1 MNQYTYDEARQ
12 VIKSGDII
20 FVKGRPHDIIEKV
33 IMKATRSKFSHV
45 CVAFWVNE
53 CNGDFSRLLVVE
65 AQGNTSRRITNLSFY
80 ADRDLVVVKAPKQW
94 NDVRELAL
102 DKVSRASY
110 GYIDALWVGTREW
123 SQRVLRLNLPK
134 FDFEGETCS
143 EFVARLYDM
152 DDVVVSPQKLYSNLI
167 HSGATTFNVNK

>member
-1 MNQYTYDEARQ
+1 MSQYTYDEARQ
-12 VIKSGDII
+12 MIKSGDII
-20 FVKGRPHDIIEKV
+20 FVKGRPQDVVEKV

-53 CNGDFSRLLVVE
+53 CNSEFSRLLVVE

-80 ADRDLVVVKAPKQW
+80 ADRELVVVKSPKPW
-94 NDVRELAL
+94 SEVRELAL
-102 DKVSRASY
+102 DKVSRANY

-134 FDFEGETCS
+134 LDFEGETCS

-152 DDVVVSPQKLYSNLI
+152 NEVIVSPQKLYSNLI
-167 HSGATTFNVNK
+167 RSGASTFSVAK